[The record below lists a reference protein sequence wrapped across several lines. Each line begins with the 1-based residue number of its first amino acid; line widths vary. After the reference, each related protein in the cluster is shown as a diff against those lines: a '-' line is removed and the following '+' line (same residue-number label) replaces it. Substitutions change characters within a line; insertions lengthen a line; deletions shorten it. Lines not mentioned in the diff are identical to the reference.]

1 LLSDRSPVTRRDFDS
16 AVAFFRRAL
25 AKEGF
30 DFLQRWEE
38 TDADLGF
45 VDSAEQ
51 TAIVRLSGYLEKAE
65 DGTAFRP
72 DYDEQVAAARSRLRE
87 RYGGWLPRTGTE
99 AD

>member
-1 LLSDRSPVTRRDFDS
+1 MEEEWTIKLTRD
-16 AVAFFRRAL
+16 
-25 AKEGF
+25 EGLVLF

-51 TAIVRLSGYLEKAE
+51 AAVVRLSGYLETAE

-87 RYGGWLPRTGTE
+87 RYGGWLPGTGPQSE
-99 AD
+99 GD